1 MESSSSQNMT
11 ESRDGVPRHRQRRR
25 NGPEGNARLTGST
38 AAVIFILLAAEGLT
52 ILSIHSLLTPHV
64 FIGMLLVPPVLLK
77 MGSTFWRF
85 GRYYLGAPE
94 YRRKVPPP
102 LGLRLLGP
110 IVVVLTVSVFATGI
124 VLLLGPSSIRSQ
136 MLFLHKAT
144 FIVWIG
150 AMALHVLGHVLDTA
164 RLAPRDWLP
173 RTRRQVD
180 GASLR
185 QWSVAASVALGL
197 VLGMLVVPRIGPWL
211 AAGPIHH

>member
-1 MESSSSQNMT
+1 MT
-11 ESRDGVPRHRQRRR
+11 ESSDGVPRHSRRRR

-38 AAVIFILLAAEGLT
+38 AAVIFVLLAAEGFT
-52 ILSIHSLLTPHV
+52 ILRVHSLLTPHV

-77 MGSTFWRF
+77 MGSTFWKF

-94 YRRKVPPP
+94 YRRKGPPP

-124 VLLLGPSSIRSQ
+124 VLLLGPASVRSQ
-136 MLFLHKAT
+136 MQFLHKAT

-150 AMALHVLGHVLDTA
+150 AMALHVLGHLLDTA

-173 RTRRQVD
+173 RTRQQVD

-197 VLGMLVVPRIGPWL
+197 VLGVIVVPRIGPWL
-211 AAGPIHH
+211 AAGAVHR

>member
-1 MESSSSQNMT
+1 MT
-11 ESRDGVPRHRQRRR
+11 ESRDGVPRHRQRRWK
-25 NGPEGNARLTGST
+25 GPEGNARLTGST
-38 AAVIFILLAAEGLT
+38 AAGVIFCPSRGRRIDDPEYSFTPDPARVHRDVARAAGLAEDGKHVLAVW
-52 ILSIHSLLTPHV
+52 SLTPRCPGDHSE
-64 FIGMLLVPPVLLK
+64 GK
-77 MGSTFWRF
+77 DQ
-85 GRYYLGAPE
+85 
-94 YRRKVPPP
+94 P
-102 LGLRLLGP
+102 LHHLRLLGQ
-110 IVVVLTVSVFATGI
+110 IGSSLTVSVFATGI

-185 QWSVAASVALGL
+185 QWSVAGSVALGL
-197 VLGMLVVPRIGPWL
+197 VLGVLVIPRIGPWL